1 MTTIFLGL
9 GSFDNNYGDSNDEVK
24 KVLYTSLASLH
35 DYDMKFLMVRQY
47 GESKHTTMNF
57 DSVPTIHFTYT
68 WCFKRIEMIA
78 TDSEKTQR
86 LFLIPT
92 FSLPSPSSL
101 LKLPILY
108 YVALITWRDT
118 WIRFLVSINCK
129 L

>member
-68 WCFKRIEMIA
+68 
-78 TDSEKTQR
+78 
-86 LFLIPT
+86 
-92 FSLPSPSSL
+92 
-101 LKLPILY
+101 
-108 YVALITWRDT
+108 
-118 WIRFLVSINCK
+118 
-129 L
+129 